1 MRGFDSIFLCIFL
14 IIFQTVSSL
23 KGEIRSCRGWKLN
36 RLPEVKA
43 FLKEGHV
50 DEYQDVSV
58 TWIPGHTP
66 ELHILNDEGEL
77 TEKVVLKD
85 YTTDGL
91 HSLMEEKGFKKK
103 VSE

>member
-1 MRGFDSIFLCIFL
+1 MREFGIIFIYIFL
-14 IIFQTVSSL
+14 IVLRMSSSL

-50 DEYQDVSV
+50 DEYEDVSI

-91 HSLMEEKGFKKK
+91 HDLMEEKGFKKK
-103 VSE
+103 ASV